1 MRYLKMVLF
10 VLITLFNFI
19 SVAFAEDKTALAIEY
34 LEPSK
39 TQESL
44 DASIET
50 YVNQLSS
57 SNPEIDKDQLR
68 AFFNSYMER
77 ENIRE
82 QPINIMADTFTED
95 ELKAINEFYKSKYG
109 ITDTDICMIPG
120 TLEAYW
126 CQSE

>member
-10 VLITLFNFI
+10 VLLTLFNSV
-19 SVAFAEDKTALAIEY
+19 SVAFAEDKSAIEN

-44 DASIET
+44 DASIDT
-50 YVNQLSS
+50 YVNQVSS

-68 AFFNSYMER
+68 AFFNSYMGR
-77 ENIRE
+77 EIFRE
-82 QPINIMADTFTED
+82 QPINIMADTFSED
-95 ELKAINEFYKSKYG
+95 ELKAINDFYKSKYG
-109 ITDTDICMIPG
+109 ITDADICIIPG

-126 CQSE
+126 CQYE

>member
-10 VLITLFNFI
+10 VLITLFNSI
-19 SVAFAEDKTALAIEY
+19 SAAFAEDKTALAIEY

-44 DASIET
+44 DASIDT

-68 AFFNSYMER
+68 AFLNSYMER
-77 ENIRE
+77 EIIGE

-95 ELKAINEFYKSKYG
+95 ELKAINDFYKSKYG
-109 ITDTDICMIPG
+109 ITDADICITPG
-120 TLEAYW
+120 TLEAHW
-126 CQSE
+126 CQYE